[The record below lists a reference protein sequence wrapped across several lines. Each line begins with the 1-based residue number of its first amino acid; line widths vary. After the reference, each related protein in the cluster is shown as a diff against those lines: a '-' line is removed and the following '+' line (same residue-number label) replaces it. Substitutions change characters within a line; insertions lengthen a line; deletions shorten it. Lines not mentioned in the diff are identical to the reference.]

1 MDKYIK
7 NIKQKIRN
15 HVTAEKAYI
24 KKLIFPLKLFPI
36 KLLVYFIYYPLK
48 ISYKLIV
55 AILRI
60 IIDMIVFPF
69 KSLKNL
75 LKSIFILSLVAY
87 VVASLFVIVDYLS
100 KEYGYIGKFTC
111 SFAVKNNLDEKVVR
125 IVGGY
130 SEGSG
135 FF

>member
-1 MDKYIK
+1 MKFF
-7 NIKQKIRN
+7 R
-15 HVTAEKAYI
+15 
-24 KKLIFPLKLFPI
+24 LLKGKTI
-36 KLLVYFIYYPLK
+36 
-48 ISYKLIV
+48 IS
-55 AILRI
+55 ILRI

-69 KSLKNL
+69 RSLKNF

-100 KEYGYIGKFTC
+100 REYGYIGKFTC

-135 FF
+135 FFINDNQNTSPSHMFIRI